1 MTEYILTIGL
11 IHQLTHIFSDNMAGN
26 SNFKAL
32 HLLNAYELNICNV
45 ILFGKKCKYLKN
57 LTKTIFLKYEASLHF
72 HYINY
77 LSVN

>member
-32 HLLNAYELNICNV
+32 HLLNAYELNICNF
-45 ILFGKKCKYLKN
+45 ILFGKKM
-57 LTKTIFLKYEASLHF
+57 
-72 HYINY
+72 
-77 LSVN
+77 